1 MKHQQYVDNEH
12 GLVLEIYRSNLPG
25 VQPCRRSHRL
35 RGMLENEPGPAAAP
49 VFGTAGVNDL
59 AAAAAAA
66 AGGQLWELRLVRRH
80 AHAAVAK
87 AAADLEA
94 IPVDGAALS
103 RSEHK
108 KHSGPDGVG
117 FCARFLIG
125 CGPVLRERRLVG
137 RHAHVAVARPAAG
150 GHP

>member
-1 MKHQQYVDNEH
+1 MFQ
-12 GLVLEIYRSNLPG
+12 SNLPG

-49 VFGTAGVNDL
+49 VSGAAGANDL

-94 IPVDGAALS
+94 IPVDGAALP

-108 KHSGPDGVG
+108 KRSERDGVG
-117 FCARFLIG
+117 FCARSRIG
-125 CGPVLRERRLVG
+125 CGLVLQEMRLMG